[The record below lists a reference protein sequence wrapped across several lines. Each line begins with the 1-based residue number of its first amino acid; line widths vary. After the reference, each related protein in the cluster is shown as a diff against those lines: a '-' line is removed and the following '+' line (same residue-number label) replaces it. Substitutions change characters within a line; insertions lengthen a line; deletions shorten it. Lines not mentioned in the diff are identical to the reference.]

1 MNTLSNTECRSP
13 DQNGAGRRPQR
24 PKTSTP
30 LTPSAGPPPLL
41 SPTGPTDWPLRNVQR
56 QAKRAR
62 VESIIRDMAG
72 SFSSS
77 SSSSSS
83 HEPDIDGATEE
94 VQENTGHRE
103 WSQGGP
109 HETQRGGAGYRNS
122 EDQTIGTQLQSFRCR
137 PVRRSRSSGGLRP
150 REDWARDS
158 DKTKEEPPLEEPWS
172 FGSDSTGTDHNDT
185 FADPNCSDDFEVPS
199 GRIRACGR
207 KKLTMV
213 TMTNTPQWKKKPD
226 IVNALMADILKY
238 ELSRAVSVSV
248 DSIFKSM
255 PLLEPPA
262 VGMEM
267 THAPHRSPLLDYHQ
281 GTPPTVSPYEDN
293 VNVPEVQTEALSLV
307 VQKPW
312 PTRSNALPS
321 LLGPPRQHHPKPDF
335 YSFSHRTDL
344 PSEDQAS
351 GCLKGGGGMDQAVGF
366 KKKTSKEAAGGAFML
381 SRSRTSSTK
390 VRCKVN
396 SRSVRGSQTVRRF
409 AMDPVF
415 LEGLCVPLDVDVKS
429 DGSQGVL
436 MSNFFSLAGGLTTSH
451 LKKAKLMFFYTRYPS
466 SLVLKT
472 FFHDV
477 QVRTGPY
484 GADVGQLGLYAR
496 KCSTPSRQCEV

>member
-1 MNTLSNTECRSP
+1 MHALSNTECRSP
-13 DQNGAGRRPQR
+13 EYLRSLKDNSSFHSSITDRIDIAIPLNKDQNRIQPLACPYSMGSSRTELDGDPTPQDLN
-24 PKTSTP
+24 T
-30 LTPSAGPPPLL
+30 LDPSAGPSPLP
-41 SPTGPTDWPLRNVQR
+41 SPAGPTDWPLRNVQR

-72 SFSSS
+72 AFSSS
-77 SSSSSS
+77 SSSASST

-109 HETQRGGAGYRNS
+109 HETQRGGAGYRNV

-137 PVRRSRSSGGLRP
+137 PVRRSRSSGALRP

-158 DKTKEEPPLEEPWS
+158 DETKEEPPLEEPWS
-172 FGSDSTGTDHNDT
+172 FGSDSTGTDYNDT
-185 FADPNCSDDFEVPS
+185 FVDPNGSDDFEVPS

-207 KKLTMV
+207 KRFTMV
-213 TMTNTPQWKKKPD
+213 TMKNSPQWKKKPD

-255 PLLEPPA
+255 PLLESPA

-267 THAPHRSPLLDYHQ
+267 THRSPLLDSHQ
-281 GTPPTVSPYEDN
+281 GTPPGASPYEDN

-307 VQKPW
+307 VRKPW
-312 PTRSNALPS
+312 PARSNALPS

-366 KKKTSKEAAGGAFML
+366 KKKTSKEAAAGAGGGAFML

-396 SRSVRGSQTVRRF
+396 SRSVRGSQTVQRF

-415 LEGLCVPLDVDVKS
+415 LEGLCLPLDVDVKS
-429 DGSQGVL
+429 DGSQGML
-436 MSNFFSLAGGLTTSH
+436 MSNLFSLAVSFLAAAIPG
-451 LKKAKLMFFYTRYPS
+451 
-466 SLVLKT
+466 
-472 FFHDV
+472 
-477 QVRTGPY
+477 
-484 GADVGQLGLYAR
+484 
-496 KCSTPSRQCEV
+496 